1 MSDTDV
7 IERDRKG
14 RFVTGSNGGPGR
26 KPGSRNLLST
36 QFLDDLRT
44 VWDESGIEALRRC
57 ATEEPAQFVRVV
69 AGLLP
74 KDIHLDVTHGLN
86 PDSFVQTFRAAQAML
101 GNEPSPPLRQPVPR
115 VIEHD

>member
-26 KPGSRNLLST
+26 KLGSRNLLST

-57 ATEEPAQFVRVV
+57 ATEEPVQFVRVV

-74 KDIHLDVTHGLN
+74 KDVHVDMNVDISGTLSAFRVLS
-86 PDSFVQTFRAAQAML
+86 DSLGAQLTANRL
-101 GNEPSPPLRQPVPR
+101 KA
-115 VIEHD
+115 IEHDPEG